1 MVVRAQ
7 VLDEVVAARK
17 AIAVLARAVRDRT
30 VLEDRV
36 MDGRLMSLQV
46 GWAGE
51 ALAAVVAG
59 VWFGGPNVV
68 QLELVPFFFPNW
80 SRHTW
85 RWAHG

>member
-59 VWFGGPNVV
+59 VWFGGSGDGLMVEVNRR
-68 QLELVPFFFPNW
+68 E
-80 SRHTW
+80 
-85 RWAHG
+85 HGLFSWH